1 MPTPKTQATPNNA
14 KDTIEYGLTTEV
26 KTRHGS
32 FWAKVSYTSSVQHDE
47 TLEAAFERI
56 ATFVVEKLTGEVKK
70 LS

>member
-1 MPTPKTQATPNNA
+1 
-14 KDTIEYGLTTEV
+14 LTTEV